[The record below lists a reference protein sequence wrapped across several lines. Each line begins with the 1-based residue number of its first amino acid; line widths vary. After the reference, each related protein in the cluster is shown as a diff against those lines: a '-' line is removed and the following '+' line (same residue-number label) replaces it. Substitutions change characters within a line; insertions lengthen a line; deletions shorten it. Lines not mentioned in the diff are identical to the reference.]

1 MGKRVSMAESPVLLQ
16 TRGLSRHFGGLHA
29 VDGVDLQIRQGAIH
43 CIIGPNG
50 AGKSTLFNLIS
61 GMLAP
66 SAGNVTFRGKDVTG
80 KPPHAISRLGLARS
94 FQTPRV
100 FSALSTLDHVLLA
113 SRERPDNCPI
123 ARDAMARVG
132 LDDRAMILAGDL
144 AHGEKKRL
152 ELAMA
157 LAMRPGLILLDEP
170 TAGMNAHET
179 AAIAAIVREVAAT
192 TTVVVIEHDIDFVRG
207 IADIVTVLHK
217 GRVLREGTIGD
228 IEQDEEVRR
237 VYLGES

>member
-1 MGKRVSMAESPVLLQ
+1 MVESTILLQ
-16 TRGLSRHFGGLHA
+16 TRGLSRRFGGLHA

-66 SAGNVTFRGKDVTG
+66 SSGTVTFRGRNVTG
-80 KPPHAISRLGLARS
+80 KPPHAISRLGMARS

-100 FSALSTLDHVLLA
+100 FPSLSALDHVLLA
-113 SRERPDNCPI
+113 SREQPHDCPI
-123 ARDAMARVG
+123 ARDAMAQVG
-132 LDDRAMILAGDL
+132 LEDRAAISAGDL

-157 LAMRPGLILLDEP
+157 LAMRPALILLDEP
-170 TAGMNAHET
+170 TAG
-179 AAIAAIVREVAAT
+179 
-192 TTVVVIEHDIDFVRG
+192 
-207 IADIVTVLHK
+207 
-217 GRVLREGTIGD
+217 
-228 IEQDEEVRR
+228 
-237 VYLGES
+237 

>member
-1 MGKRVSMAESPVLLQ
+1 MAESAVLLQ
-16 TRGLSRHFGGLHA
+16 TTGLSRRFGGLHA

-50 AGKSTLFNLIS
+50 AGKSTLFNLVS
-61 GMLAP
+61 GMLTP
-66 SAGNVTFRGKDVTG
+66 SAGTVTFRGRDVTG

-94 FQTPRV
+94 FQTPRI
-100 FSALSTLDHVLLA
+100 FPTLSTLDHVLLA
-113 SRERPDNCPI
+113 SREQPRDRPI
-123 ARDAMARVG
+123 ADEAMAQVG
-132 LDDRAMILAGDL
+132 LADRATVPAGDL

-157 LAMRPGLILLDEP
+157 LAMRPALILLDEP

-179 AAIAAIVREVAAT
+179 ASIAGIVREVAAR

-207 IADIVTVLHK
+207 IADVVTVLHK
-217 GRVLREGTIGD
+217 GRVLREGTIGE
-228 IEQDEEVRR
+228 IERDEEVRR
-237 VYLGES
+237 VYLGEAW